1 MQPPFHPSQCQRYL
15 DALTDRERRILTLVA
30 QGLRDQEIA
39 TMLCLSVRTV
49 NNRLQNSYAKL
60 GVSNRTA
67 ALIAWENSDC
77 VE

>member
-1 MQPPFHPSQCQRYL
+1 MQPPSDPTQCQRYL

-49 NNRLQNSYAKL
+49 NNHLQNSYVKL